1 EDESARRAMT
11 HAHRHFWWYQRH
23 TYPWPDQA
31 GDRFARDFTPD
42 DLRPEVARCGIKGTV
57 LIQVLHQV
65 GGETEEC
72 LDICKDV
79 DYVRGVVGWLP
90 LPNPAETG
98 RAIERLRARGGKL
111 VGVRHLISN
120 EPDPRWLLQDG
131 VLDSLTMLA
140 AAGIAFDAI
149 PINAAQF
156 ESVLEVAQRLPE
168 LKIVLNHLGR
178 PPIPEQGWEPWATQ
192 IARAAEHRNVSIKL
206 SIGLDI
212 IMRWRWSTDAVRR
225 YSDHVLDL
233 FSPHRVMAASNWP
246 VILLGATYQECWDG
260 ITALL
265 AGLPADERRAVLTD
279 TAERTYGLYPTLPLR
294 RENRFRDHAVDAL
307 GAVHDLGHVIV
318 DGHARDHVSLLAA
331 EVREAL
337 GDEIDGLAHRDLHR
351 LFQVLMQSHHH
362 PMRGGLGTRP
372 SQLHVFADD
381 ELKLAAQPGFDRGQI
396 DLAMTLRGVR
406 IASRKQRARRMH
418 RHEQRGARDQILVVH
433 VAGVNAGRTA
443 A

>member
-1 EDESARRAMT
+1 MID
-11 HAHRHFWWYQRH
+11 AHHHFWWHQRH
-23 TYPWPDQA
+23 SYTWPAQV

-42 DLRPEVARCGIKGTV
+42 DLRPELARCGIKGTV

-72 LDICKDV
+72 LDVCNDV

-90 LPNPAETG
+90 LSNPDETV
-98 RAIERLRARGGKL
+98 RALERLRARGGKL

-131 VLDSLTMLA
+131 VLDSLNLLA

-192 IARAAEHRNVSIKL
+192 IARAAEHRNVSMKL

-265 AGLPADERRAVLTD
+265 AGLPADERRAVLND
-279 TAERTYGLYPTLPLR
+279 TAERIYGL
-294 RENRFRDHAVDAL
+294 
-307 GAVHDLGHVIV
+307 
-318 DGHARDHVSLLAA
+318 
-331 EVREAL
+331 
-337 GDEIDGLAHRDLHR
+337 
-351 LFQVLMQSHHH
+351 
-362 PMRGGLGTRP
+362 
-372 SQLHVFADD
+372 
-381 ELKLAAQPGFDRGQI
+381 
-396 DLAMTLRGVR
+396 
-406 IASRKQRARRMH
+406 
-418 RHEQRGARDQILVVH
+418 
-433 VAGVNAGRTA
+433 
-443 A
+443 